1 MGLSAVLFYITISA
15 RNSAES
21 LWTGWTRNARV
32 VVTLSIPVF
41 AIPAFRYDGHNR
53 ARGLVRP
60 FMVKFKNYTAMSI
73 RFPCR
78 KTLRNWCEQGFD
90 QWLAAQSSEE
100 GSESCGDC
108 QWTLKTNSK
117 FDKEQVF
124 RWFALKDRLYMA
136 HRDDE
141 TSDCSDSDSCGDK
154 FDYSTRILKEL
165 KSLVLVAG
173 ISGSL
178 LIANT
183 S

>member
-1 MGLSAVLFYITISA
+1 MP
-15 RNSAES
+15 R
-21 LWTGWTRNARV
+21 
-32 VVTLSIPVF
+32 
-41 AIPAFRYDGHNR
+41 
-53 ARGLVRP
+53 
-60 FMVKFKNYTAMSI
+60 
-73 RFPCR
+73 RFPCK
-78 KTLRNWCEQGFD
+78 KTLRNWCDQGFD
-90 QWLAAQSSEE
+90 PWLASKSSDE

-136 HRDDE
+136 HRDDA